1 MNRMR
6 KVIRIEMACLVMALL
21 LGLSPAV
28 ATAQSVRGKG
38 VFPDPSHGAK
48 DGGNLFQGISVNAWI
63 DADGVAQGHIS
74 WIGSVFQTLPDGS
87 IHFGGPSNPAE
98 LVVTDV
104 FFIDNTAYVT
114 GVVVASPQGE
124 LDGDVWF
131 FTFTDN
137 SAIDEPD
144 EISILGDFDD
154 VPVAGN
160 LRVRN

>member
-1 MNRMR
+1 MR
-6 KVIRIEMACLVMALL
+6 NVIRIEMACLVAALL

-63 DADGVAQGHIS
+63 DDKGVAQGHIS

-98 LVVTDV
+98 LAVTDLFV
-104 FFIDNTAYVT
+104 IGNTAYVT
-114 GVVVASPQGE
+114 AVVVGSPQGE
-124 LDGDVWF
+124 LNGDVWTF
-131 FTFTDN
+131 AFTDN
-137 SAIDEPD
+137 SAFDEPD
-144 EISILGDFDD
+144 EISIFGDVDS
-154 VPVAGN
+154 VPVSGN
-160 LRVRN
+160 LRVSD